1 MFERLLTNLQA
12 DPQIWSWL
20 FTIITTP
27 LSKQKYSNIKK
38 KKEYMTGRG
47 VNRHKGIC
55 YSSDVVQ
62 NFNSLT
68 GTCNWINGPFHS
80 QRWPMEF
87 FHTIPLHFSAERWC
101 EETRMLQGGIF
112 LFKTKPAGVHIL
124 RKVQWTIGS

>member
-1 MFERLLTNLQA
+1 
-12 DPQIWSWL
+12 
-20 FTIITTP
+20 
-27 LSKQKYSNIKK
+27 
-38 KKEYMTGRG
+38 MTGRG

-68 GTCNWINGPFHS
+68 GHVTEWIDPFHS

-112 LFKTKPAGVHIL
+112 LFKTKTAGVHIL
-124 RKVQWTIGS
+124 RKVQQTIGS